1 MRKWFQ
7 KNLRRNWLSLTVAI
21 CIGVVLFVF
30 LSHLGDVGRAIAYLW
45 KLVSPVILGFCIA
58 YVLNPIA
65 GGFDRTIF
73 KRLKSRKVAWLLS
86 VALTIIVVVA
96 LFAVLMVFLIPQLIE
111 SVRGFI
117 ANLSTYMDAL
127 TRFGIAMRSRIPNL
141 NIDFTEIDALTSNFG
156 QRIVNYITEHQ
167 TELFDAV
174 TNVGQTVFYLL
185 ISFIIA
191 VYVLADKDRVI
202 GWIKRFVKVLT
213 KNESHSAIRRFY
225 TRCNQIIRRFIIV
238 DFIEALIVGLL
249 NALLMRIFGMS
260 YIVIVSMV
268 VGVTNL
274 FPTFGPVVGGAIG
287 ALILLLVNPLHALIF
302 LIFTVLLQF
311 ADGYIV
317 KPKLYGNTL
326 HVSGLWVL
334 IMLIV
339 WGRLIGV
346 VGVFLAIP
354 IGAILDLLYSDYIYP
369 KLAERKARRMAQAA
383 AENSAEAETAE
394 AAEAEASAEDAGG
407 SPREAAESPAEVL
420 SSETP
425 DEADAPDDPVI
436 IAEESAGE

>member
-1 MRKWFQ
+1 MKWFRR
-7 KNLRRNWLSLTVAI
+7 NLSKNWLSLTVAI

-45 KLVSPVILGFCIA
+45 RLVSPVILGFCIA

-65 GGFDRTIF
+65 GGFDRTVF
-73 KRLKSRKVAWLLS
+73 RRMKRRKLAWLLA

-96 LFAVLMVFLIPQLIE
+96 LFAILMVFLIPQLVD

-117 ANLSTYMDAL
+117 SNLPNYVDAL
-127 TRFGIAMRSRIPNL
+127 TRFGIAIRNHFPSL
-141 NIDFTEIDALTSNFG
+141 NIDFSQIDALTENFG
-156 QRIVNYITEHQ
+156 QRIVRYITEHQ
-167 TELFDAV
+167 SELLDKV
-174 TNVGQTVFYLL
+174 TGVGQTIFYLL
-185 ISFIIA
+185 ISFVIA
-191 VYVLADKDRVI
+191 IYVLIDKNRVVS
-202 GWIKRFVKVLT
+202 WFKRLVKVLT
-213 KNESHSAIRRFY
+213 KDAHHDGIRQFWK
-225 TRCNQIIRRFIIV
+225 RCNAIIRRFIIV
-238 DFIEALIVGLL
+238 DFIEALSVGLL

-274 FPTFGPVVGGAIG
+274 FPTFGPIVGGALG

-354 IGAILDLLYSDYIYP
+354 IGAILDFLYSDYIYP
-369 KLAERKARRMAQAA
+369 RLVKRKERRVAREAEEAA
-383 AENSAEAETAE
+383 AEAE
-394 AAEAEASAEDAGG
+394 AAEAA
-407 SPREAAESPAEVL
+407 EAAADPAPTE
-420 SSETP
+420 
-425 DEADAPDDPVI
+425 
-436 IAEESAGE
+436 

>member
-1 MRKWFQ
+1 MKKWFQ

-30 LSHLGDVGRAIAYLW
+30 LSHLGDVGRAIAWLW
-45 KLVSPVILGFCIA
+45 NLFAPIILGFCIA

-73 KRLKSRKVAWLLS
+73 KRLRRRNVAWLLS
-86 VALTIIVVVA
+86 VALTIIVVLA
-96 LFAVLMVFLIPQLIE
+96 LFAILMVFLIPQLID
-111 SVRGFI
+111 SIRGFI
-117 ANLSTYMDAL
+117 ANLGNYMDAL
-127 TRFGIAMRSRIPNL
+127 TRFGIAIRSRIPNL
-141 NIDFTEIDALTSNFG
+141 NIDFTEIDELVTNFG
-156 QRIVNYITEHQ
+156 QRIVTYITEHQ
-167 TELFDAV
+167 GELFSAL
-174 TNVGQTVFYLL
+174 TGAGQTLFYLL
-185 ISFIIA
+185 ISFVIA
-191 VYVLADKDRVI
+191 VYVLADKVRVI

-213 KNESHSAIRRFY
+213 KDENHDAIRQFWN
-225 TRCNQIIRRFIIV
+225 RCNQIIRRFIIV
-238 DFIEALIVGLL
+238 DFIEALLVGLL

-274 FPTFGPVVGGAIG
+274 FPTFGPIVGAAVG

-311 ADGYIV
+311 AHGYTV

-339 WGRLIGV
+339 WGRMIGV

-354 IGAILDLLYSDYIYP
+354 IGAILDFLYRDYIYP
-369 KLAERKARRMAQAA
+369 KLAKRKEQRIAR
-383 AENSAEAETAE
+383 EKAE
-394 AAEAEASAEDAGG
+394 AAEAAEEAETAAEEAKNAAEEARNAAEEAEAAAEIVAEAAGTVPDADGG
-407 SPREAAESPAEVL
+407 S
-420 SSETP
+420 
-425 DEADAPDDPVI
+425 DP
-436 IAEESAGE
+436 E

>member
-1 MRKWFQ
+1 MKKWFQ

-30 LSHLGDVGRAIAYLW
+30 LSHLGDVGRAIAWLW
-45 KLVSPVILGFCIA
+45 NLFSPIILGFCIA

-73 KRLKSRKVAWLLS
+73 KRIRRRNVAWLLS
-86 VALTIIVVVA
+86 VALTIIVVLA
-96 LFAVLMVFLIPQLIE
+96 LFAILMVFLIPQLID
-111 SVRGFI
+111 SIRGFI
-117 ANLSTYMDAL
+117 ANLGNYMDAL
-127 TRFGIAMRSRIPNL
+127 TRFGIAIRSRIPNL
-141 NIDFTEIDALTSNFG
+141 NIDFTEIDELVTNFG
-156 QRIVNYITEHQ
+156 QRIVYYITEHQ
-167 TELFDAV
+167 GELFSAL
-174 TNVGQTVFYLL
+174 TGAGQTLFYLL
-185 ISFIIA
+185 ISFVIA
-191 VYVLADKDRVI
+191 VYVLADKVRVI
-202 GWIKRFVKVLT
+202 GWIKRLVKVLT
-213 KNESHSAIRRFY
+213 KDENHNAIRQFWN
-225 TRCNQIIRRFIIV
+225 RCNQIIRRFIIV
-238 DFIEALIVGLL
+238 DFIEALLVGLL
-249 NALLMRIFGMS
+249 NALLMRIFGMN

-274 FPTFGPVVGGAIG
+274 FPTFGPIVGAAVG

-339 WGRLIGV
+339 WGRMIGV

-354 IGAILDLLYSDYIYP
+354 IGAILDFLYRDYIYP
-369 KLAERKARRMAQAA
+369 KLAKRKEQRIAR
-383 AENSAEAETAE
+383 EEAE
-394 AAEAEASAEDAGG
+394 AAEAA
-407 SPREAAESPAEVL
+407 EAAEEAE
-420 SSETP
+420 T
-425 DEADAPDDPVI
+425 A
-436 IAEESAGE
+436 AEEAKNAAEEARNAAEAAEAAAEIVAEAAGTVPDADGGSDPK